1 MNKVITRF
9 APSPTGNLHIG
20 GCRTLLYNW
29 LYAKKNKGQIILR
42 IEDTDRERSSI
53 EATKNIIESI
63 EWLGLKCDGK
73 TIYQK
78 DNILNHQG
86 VVQKLL
92 NDGKAYYC
100 YCSEDELLHMRESA
114 LKNKSAAMY
123 NKKWRDKT
131 PTKNDLKIK
140 PTVRIKTPLSGNTI
154 IKDDVQGDVIFNNK
168 DLDDF
173 ILLRSD
179 GSPTYLLASAVD
191 DHDLGITHI
200 IRGDDHLN
208 NAARQA
214 SIFDLMEWD
223 RPQYS
228 HIPLIHSP
236 DGTKLS
242 KRDGA
247 LSVLEYKDE
256 GFLPIAILNYLL
268 RLGWSFGD
276 LEYFT
281 INEMIEYFDIKNI
294 HKSPARFDKSKLL
307 NTNTHYLRE
316 EKDTNLISYMADFY
330 NLKFS
335 TEIKN
340 NLEKIIPHLKTKAKT
355 LNEIRYLS
363 KYIYSNE
370 FEIPKDIEAEII
382 NKKTKENL
390 LKFCDKLKYISDWS
404 IVEITSVMEAFIK
417 EEEIKLM
424 EIAKP
429 LRLIITG
436 AIVPTGIY
444 ELIYALGK
452 DTTHQRIST
461 YLQK

>member
-316 EKDTNLISYMADFY
+316 EKDTNLISYMADFD

-429 LRLIITG
+429 LRLILTG

-452 DTTHQRIST
+452 DKTRQRILT